1 MIYFF
6 LWRSFYFLKRNQD
19 LAKGCEVWRAQ
30 IWDACRKIWKRLK
43 MKKNER
49 KMEYESEREMAI
61 AYRMH
66 NKGYDIGYIAAT
78 LDESEQTIEQWIYD
92 EDRDRGREEG
102 MQLLAQVALML
113 LEEERY
119 EDLKKLGDERF
130 RDQVIEEY
138 EEKKKQEEA
147 GAPEPR

>member
-1 MIYFF
+1 
-6 LWRSFYFLKRNQD
+6 
-19 LAKGCEVWRAQ
+19 
-30 IWDACRKIWKRLK
+30 
-43 MKKNER
+43 
-49 KMEYESEREMAI
+49 MEYESEREMAI

-78 LDESEQTIEQWIYD
+78 LDESEQTIEQWIYQD
-92 EDRDRGREEG
+92 EDRARGREEG

-113 LEEERY
+113 LDEERY

-138 EEKKKQEEA
+138 EKKKEET
-147 GAPEPR
+147 GTPEPR

>member
-1 MIYFF
+1 VK
-6 LWRSFYFLKRNQD
+6 KR
-19 LAKGCEVWRAQ
+19 
-30 IWDACRKIWKRLK
+30 RKK
-43 MKKNER
+43 MEYKNER
-49 KMEYESEREMAI
+49 EKAIFEEGIEEGKLQMKKER

-66 NKGYDIGYIAAT
+66 EMGGANWRIAQI
-78 LDESEQTIEQWIYD
+78 LGESESTIERWIY
-92 EDRDRGREEG
+92 EENWNRGREEG

-138 EEKKKQEEA
+138 EKKKQEET
-147 GAPEPR
+147 GTPEPR

>member
-1 MIYFF
+1 ME
-6 LWRSFYFLKRNQD
+6 
-19 LAKGCEVWRAQ
+19 C
-30 IWDACRKIWKRLK
+30 
-43 MKKNER
+43 KNER
-49 KMEYESEREMAI
+49 EEAIFEQGLEEGRLQKKKEI

-66 NKGYDIGYIAAT
+66 EKGYANQYIAEI
-78 LDESEQTIEQWIYD
+78 LDESISTIERWIY
-92 EDRDRGREEG
+92 EKNWNRGREEG

-138 EEKKKQEEA
+138 EEKKKQEET
-147 GAPEPR
+147 GASEPR

>member
-1 MIYFF
+1 ME
-6 LWRSFYFLKRNQD
+6 L
-19 LAKGCEVWRAQ
+19 
-30 IWDACRKIWKRLK
+30 
-43 MKKNER
+43 
-49 KMEYESEREMAI
+49 EYESDREKAI

-113 LEEERY
+113 LDEERY
-119 EDLKKLGDERF
+119 EDLKRLGDEQF
-130 RDQVIEEY
+130 RDQAIKEYEEY
-138 EEKKKQEEA
+138 EKKKQEET
-147 GAPEPR
+147 GTSEPR

>member
-1 MIYFF
+1 ME
-6 LWRSFYFLKRNQD
+6 L
-19 LAKGCEVWRAQ
+19 
-30 IWDACRKIWKRLK
+30 
-43 MKKNER
+43 
-49 KMEYESEREMAI
+49 EYESDREKAI

-113 LEEERY
+113 LEEQRY
-119 EDLKKLGDERF
+119 DDLKRLGDEAF
-130 RDQVIEEY
+130 RNQAIKEY
-138 EEKKKQEEA
+138 EKKKQEET